1 MIDSLRER
9 PLLRDRLQDQ
19 TTARRR
25 VRDRIQESILTGQ
38 YPPGSRLPQLRLAR
52 RFGVAQTVV
61 RESLLE
67 LQFCGLVDAVD
78 NLGMF
83 VTRLGP
89 QKLLQAYE
97 IREVLEGL
105 AAQLCCQT
113 ASRADLAALS
123 ETAEEI
129 HRLGAAGRTAEMGAR
144 DHQFHQAMI
153 VVSANDVLQR
163 LTEAYRVLGMAV
175 QAERDIDQVRDE
187 HREIVA
193 AIEANRPE
201 DAERL
206 ARRHVRRA
214 RAALE
219 TKIRTGSFDPHWVS
233 GESLDTPLETVNRRQ
248 KNDKET
254 KNETLH

>member
-1 MIDSLRER
+1 M
-9 PLLRDRLQDQ
+9 LRDTVQDQ
-19 TTARRR
+19 TSARSR
-25 VRDRIQESILTGQ
+25 VRERIQEAILTGQ

-61 RESLLE
+61 RESLIE

-113 ASRADLAALS
+113 ASRADLGRLVEMAQ
-123 ETAEEI
+123 EV
-129 HRLGAAGRTAEMGAR
+129 HRLGAVGRTAEMGAR
-144 DHQFHQAMI
+144 DCQFHQAMI
-153 VVSANDVLQR
+153 VVAANDVLQR
-163 LTEAYRVLGMAV
+163 LTEGYRVLGMAV
-175 QAERDIDQVRDE
+175 QAQRDIDQVRDE
-187 HREIVA
+187 HIEIVA

-206 ARRHVRRA
+206 ARQHVRRA

-219 TKIRTGSFDPHWVS
+219 ARINAGNFTPHWVS
-233 GESLDTPLETVNRRQ
+233 GETSETPETVNGRQ
-248 KNDKET
+248 RNDKGTSHET
-254 KNETLH
+254 VH